1 MGGKTRAMRISFA
14 TLFPDAVLAAVRH
27 SMLQR
32 AEQAGIVSF
41 DAVNI
46 RDFATDA
53 HRSVDDT
60 AYGGGPGMVMKA
72 DVVGGAV
79 RSLDPAGAKV
89 ILTDPSGK
97 LFTQRDAALLSEEE
111 RLIFVCGHYEGID
124 DRVAER
130 FGMLR
135 YSIGD
140 FVLTGGEL
148 PAAVMAD
155 AIVRLLP
162 GVLGSPESLQE
173 DAFEDGLLSY
183 PQYTRPQEWDGV
195 AIPDVLLSGDHG
207 AIAKWRRLQRIELTR
222 RNRPDLFARAPL
234 SKDDL
239 KLLQ

>member
-1 MGGKTRAMRISFA
+1 
-14 TLFPDAVLAAVRH
+14 
-27 SMLQR
+27 MLQR

-46 RDFATDA
+46 RDFAKDA
-53 HRSVDDT
+53 HRTVDDT
-60 AYGGGPGMVMKA
+60 AFGGGPGMVMKP
-72 DVVGGAV
+72 DVVGDAV
-79 RSLDPAGAKV
+79 NSLEPAGAKV

-97 LFTQRDAALLSEEE
+97 LFTQRDAAVLSEEG

-135 YSIGD
+135 YSIGN

-183 PQYTRPQEWDGV
+183 PQYTRPQEWEGV
-195 AIPDVLLSGDHG
+195 AIPEVLLSGDHG
-207 AIAKWRRLQRIELTR
+207 AIAKWRRLQRIKLTR
-222 RNRPDLFARAPL
+222 QNRPDLFARAPL
-234 SKDDL
+234 SKEDL

>member
-1 MGGKTRAMRISFA
+1 MRISFVS
-14 TLFPDAVLAAVRH
+14 LFPATVLAAVRH
-27 SMLQR
+27 SMLLR

-41 DAVNI
+41 NAVNV
-46 RDFATDA
+46 RDFATDP
-53 HRSVDDT
+53 HRTVDDT
-60 AYGGGPGMVMKA
+60 AYGGGPGMVMKP
-72 DVVGGAV
+72 DVVGAAIDSMQPEGA
-79 RSLDPAGAKV
+79 AV

-97 LFTQRDAALLSEEE
+97 LFRQADAAALSNEA

-130 FGMLR
+130 YSMRR

-148 PAAVMAD
+148 PAAAMAD
-155 AIVRLLP
+155 AVVRLLP

-173 DAFEDGLLSY
+173 DAFQDGLLSY
-183 PQYTRPQEWDGV
+183 PQYTKPSEWEGMAV
-195 AIPDVLLSGDHG
+195 PDVLLSGDHDRVD
-207 AIAKWRRLQRIELTR
+207 KWRRARRLELTR
-222 RNRPDLFARAPL
+222 QNRPDLFARAPL